1 MREGGRGGDKRKRE
15 GQEREIV
22 DVEGD
27 IKKVKGKEEKE
38 KLKRGSREEKGWAPF
53 LLC

>member
-1 MREGGRGGDKRKRE
+1 M
-15 GQEREIV
+15 V

-27 IKKVKGKEEKE
+27 VKVKGREKKE
-38 KLKRGSREEKGWAPF
+38 KLKRGCREEKGWVPF